1 MNPASGGGPGY
12 ARGMPLPISVLDL
25 APVPAGSTSRDVV
38 RNTTELARHA
48 EALGYHRYWV
58 AEHHNSP
65 TMACPS
71 PEVMIAHIA
80 ANTSR
85 IRVGSGG
92 VMLPNHSP
100 LRVAEAFRVLE
111 ALHPGRIDLGL
122 GRAPGTDGLTAYAI
136 RRGAENPDFPTQ
148 LAELLA
154 FGGEGFPDGHPFAP
168 VAAEPADVP
177 LPPVWILGSSEFGAQ
192 VAAAMGTGFAFARHL
207 NPRGAAEIMRMYRER
222 FRPGMLEEP
231 YAILGLSAVCADTS
245 ERAHE
250 LAWSMALGVLRL
262 RQGRPGPLVPPEVAA
277 SLDYDEA
284 ELDQIRRYR
293 RAQVLGDPAEVGAE
307 LTRLADET
315 AADEVMIMAMVTDH
329 AERMRSYELIA
340 GAMGA
345 TAREPAAAAAE

>member
-1 MNPASGGGPGY
+1 MS
-12 ARGMPLPISVLDL
+12 LPISVLDL
-25 APVPAGSTSRDVV
+25 APVPAGSSSRDVV
-38 RNTTELARHA
+38 RTSTELARHA

-65 TMACPS
+65 TMACPA
-71 PEVMIAHIA
+71 PEVMIAHVA

-136 RRGAENPDFPTQ
+136 RRGAETPDFPTQ

-154 FGGEGFPDGHPFAP
+154 FGGEGFPSDHPFAP
-168 VAAEPADVP
+168 VAAEPSDVP
-177 LPPVWILGSSEFGAQ
+177 LPPVWILGSSEYGAQ

-207 NPRGAAEIMRMYRER
+207 NPRGATDIMRMYRDR
-222 FRPGMLEEP
+222 FRPGFLDEP
-231 YAILGLSAVCADTS
+231 YAILGVSAICADTA
-245 ERAHE
+245 ERAEH

-262 RQGRPGPLVPPEVAA
+262 RQGRPGPLEPPDEAA
-277 SLDYDEA
+277 ALDYNASEH
-284 ELDQIRRYR
+284 DQIRRYR
-293 RAQVLGDPAEVGAE
+293 RAQVLGDPAGVAGQLTALAE
-307 LTRLADET
+307 ET
-315 AADEVMIMAMVTDH
+315 AADEVMVMTMVHDH
-329 AERMRSYELIA
+329 AERLRSYGLIA
-340 GAMGA
+340 GAMGL
-345 TAREPAAAAAE
+345 RPAAAPAVAAR